1 MAFLQRRKRES
12 SAPDLGAGA
21 RLQPEAALPQALA
34 GLAGA
39 IKAFLAASGT
49 SIPAAG
55 ASALARLGGASRAT
69 GTELEGL
76 VLALAE
82 ALDSAGREAEA
93 RKAEVQAEA
102 TAQAIALVDSR
113 AILPMAESIFRR
125 VPSVTEEAA
134 VELITRFEAVQA
146 QSATAAR
153 AAREIISRLEGGDKA
168 SASASAVAA
177 STREAI
183 RKERGA
189 VGGIVT
195 NNRHNARKLQEMGK
209 ELETGI
215 VVVKEIEEINERSRL
230 IAFNMAVEAARMG
243 ERGQGVRV
251 IVNELRSLN
260 DRTAQ
265 FSKEIVGLL
274 SRFKAYSSELILEMA
289 DHAERLNGEVMD
301 GMDAAEAAMES
312 LISSASETERLSSGI
327 AASSVEVQSNLDT
340 VLEALQFQ
348 DITRQMIEGGLAI
361 LARVRDLAAKGGLL
375 AKGLEAKDG
384 REARTRFEAYRGDF
398 ISQAKTKDEKTA
410 ILEVKP

>member
-1 MAFLQRRKRES
+1 MLRRKGDNSAQGPSVETES
-12 SAPDLGAGA
+12 
-21 RLQPEAALPQALA
+21 RPEAPFLPALA
-34 GLAGA
+34 RLAGA
-39 IKAFLAASGT
+39 TTAFLAASGVPV
-49 SIPAAG
+49 PAA
-55 ASALARLGGASRAT
+55 ASALARMGGASRAT

-82 ALDSAGREAEA
+82 ALESAGQEAEA
-93 RKAEVQAEA
+93 RKAEAR
-102 TAQAIALVDSR
+102 AQAIALADSQS
-113 AILPMAESIFRR
+113 ILPLAESIFRR
-125 VPSVTEEAA
+125 VPSVTEEAT

-146 QSATAAR
+146 QSATAAQ
-153 AAREIISRLEGGDKA
+153 AAREIIQRLEGGDK
-168 SASASAVAA
+168 ASASAVAA

-274 SRFKAYSSELILEMA
+274 SRFKSYSTELILEIA

-361 LARVRDLAAKGGLL
+361 LARAKDLAAKGALL
-375 AKGLEAKDG
+375 AEGLGAQDG
-384 REARTRFEAYRGDF
+384 RDARARFEAYRSDF